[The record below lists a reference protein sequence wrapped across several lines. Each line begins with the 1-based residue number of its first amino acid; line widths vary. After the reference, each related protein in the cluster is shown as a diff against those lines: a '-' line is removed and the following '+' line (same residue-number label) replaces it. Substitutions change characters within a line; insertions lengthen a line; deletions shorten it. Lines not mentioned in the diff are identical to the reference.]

1 MANVTP
7 QAVSTRRERVAW
19 YLYDFGNSAY
29 AAVVLLAVYSAY
41 FQKQVVG
48 GAEGSRLWGLTIS
61 VAMILV
67 AIAAPIMGAIAD
79 YSGAKKRFL
88 FFFTALSVLF
98 TALLFFTESGTV
110 ALAIGF
116 FLLAEI
122 GYRAAQIF
130 YDALLPEIAAPAEM
144 GRIAGTG
151 WAVGSAGGIVILL
164 LILPPILMTDSS
176 LIVVRGT
183 LVATAI
189 FFALAATPI
198 FLRLRERAQ
207 PQKLPPGE
215 NYLNIAFK
223 QLKETIRAARGFK
236 EFLKFMLAYLIYN
249 EGVIIA
255 LDFAA
260 ILGAALTV
268 FFTYYHVVAGADA
281 GSLIDSRIMGRLS
294 IYGDA
299 WPDHPAGDF
308 ALIREPLDFLGVNYY
323 TRGIARSRAIPEAE
337 NESPTITRGAEIT
350 EMGWEVYPEGLLNL
364 LGRLHID
371 YAFPAIYV
379 TENGAAFADEVGPD
393 GQVDD
398 PDRLSYLRRH
408 LEMVK
413 RAIHLGAPVKGY
425 FAWALLDNFEWGFG
439 FSKRFG
445 VVHVDFTTQQRIPKT
460 SARWYRQVIL
470 ENGSALGA

>member
-29 AAVVLLAVYSAY
+29 ASVVLLAVYSAY

-61 VAMILV
+61 AAMIIV

-98 TALLFFTESGTV
+98 TALLFFTKSGTV

-164 LILPPILMTDSS
+164 LILPPILMTDSNI
-176 LIVVRGT
+176 LVVRGA
-183 LVATAI
+183 LVLTAV

-260 ILGAALTV
+260 ILGAVLFGLQQTGLIIFFIIVQATNVLGALLFGNLQDRFGGKRSLTLSILLMVACIFALYFAQNQTHFFIIGAFVGVAMAGVQSVSRAMVATFSPPGKSGEFFGFFALTGRTSSFIGPAV
-268 FFTYYHVVAGADA
+268 FGWLAAELTLWYQSQGQAVTLAEQSGHRLAVLSIAAFLIVGWALMLLVNEKKAREAASMKADA
-281 GSLIDSRIMGRLS
+281 
-294 IYGDA
+294 A
-299 WPDHPAGDF
+299 
-308 ALIREPLDFLGVNYY
+308 
-323 TRGIARSRAIPEAE
+323 
-337 NESPTITRGAEIT
+337 
-350 EMGWEVYPEGLLNL
+350 
-364 LGRLHID
+364 
-371 YAFPAIYV
+371 
-379 TENGAAFADEVGPD
+379 
-393 GQVDD
+393 
-398 PDRLSYLRRH
+398 
-408 LEMVK
+408 
-413 RAIHLGAPVKGY
+413 
-425 FAWALLDNFEWGFG
+425 
-439 FSKRFG
+439 
-445 VVHVDFTTQQRIPKT
+445 
-460 SARWYRQVIL
+460 
-470 ENGSALGA
+470 

>member
-7 QAVSTRRERVAW
+7 QVVSTRRERVAW

-29 AAVVLLAVYSAY
+29 ASVVLLAVYSAY

-61 VAMILV
+61 AAMIIV
-67 AIAAPIMGAIAD
+67 ALAAPIMGAIAD

-98 TALLFFTESGTV
+98 TALLFFTKSGTV

-164 LILPPILMTDSS
+164 LILPPILLTDSN
-176 LIVVRGT
+176 LLVVRGA
-183 LVATAI
+183 LVLTAV

-215 NYLNIAFK
+215 NYLSIAFK

-260 ILGAALTV
+260 ILGAVLFGLQQTGLIIFFIIVQATNVLGALLFGNLQDRFGGKRSLTLSILLMVVCIFALYFAQNQTHFFIIGAFVGVAMAGVQSVSRAMVATFSPPGKSGEFFGFFALTGRTSSFIGPAV
-268 FFTYYHVVAGADA
+268 FGWLAAELTLWYQSQGQAVTLAEQSGHRLAV
-281 GSLIDSRIMGRLS
+281 LS
-294 IYGDA
+294 I
-299 WPDHPAGDF
+299 
-308 ALIREPLDFLGVNYY
+308 
-323 TRGIARSRAIPEAE
+323 
-337 NESPTITRGAEIT
+337 
-350 EMGWEVYPEGLLNL
+350 
-364 LGRLHID
+364 
-371 YAFPAIYV
+371 
-379 TENGAAFADEVGPD
+379 AAFLVVG
-393 GQVDD
+393 
-398 PDRLSYLRRH
+398 
-408 LEMVK
+408 
-413 RAIHLGAPVKGY
+413 
-425 FAWALLDNFEWGFG
+425 WALMSLVNE
-439 FSKRFG
+439 KKAREAARMNAG
-445 VVHVDFTTQQRIPKT
+445 V
-460 SARWYRQVIL
+460 
-470 ENGSALGA
+470 G

>member
-61 VAMILV
+61 VAMIIV

-164 LILPPILMTDSS
+164 LILPPILATDSNI
-176 LIVVRGT
+176 LVVRGT
-183 LVATAI
+183 LVLTAI

-215 NYLNIAFK
+215 NYLSIAFK

-260 ILGAALTV
+260 ILGAVLFGLQQTGLIIFFIIVQATNVLGALLFGNLQDRFGGKRSLTLSILLMVVCIFALYFAQNQTHFFIIGAFVGVAMAGVQSVSRAMVATFSPPGKSGEFFGFFALTGRTSSFIGPAV
-268 FFTYYHVVAGADA
+268 FGWLAAELTLWYQSQGQAVTLAEQSGHRLAV
-281 GSLIDSRIMGRLS
+281 LS
-294 IYGDA
+294 I
-299 WPDHPAGDF
+299 
-308 ALIREPLDFLGVNYY
+308 
-323 TRGIARSRAIPEAE
+323 
-337 NESPTITRGAEIT
+337 
-350 EMGWEVYPEGLLNL
+350 
-364 LGRLHID
+364 
-371 YAFPAIYV
+371 
-379 TENGAAFADEVGPD
+379 AAFLIVG
-393 GQVDD
+393 
-398 PDRLSYLRRH
+398 
-408 LEMVK
+408 
-413 RAIHLGAPVKGY
+413 
-425 FAWALLDNFEWGFG
+425 WALMSLVNE
-439 FSKRFG
+439 KKAREAA
-445 VVHVDFTTQQRIPKT
+445 TMNAT
-460 SARWYRQVIL
+460 S
-470 ENGSALGA
+470 